1 MEIQTRP
8 SRDLPLVRPP
18 SLKRPGPPGGVKVA
32 FFYID
37 YPFGQEPIGILKTL
51 AQKEGFELQLVPYP
65 LPGNDQASAWTQIRR
80 LNPDW
85 IVSWSLSN
93 MHVIASR
100 EMKRNGIS
108 IEKYIAVNW
117 LNEVGR

>member
-1 MEIQTRP
+1 MATDTAI
-8 SRDLPLVRPP
+8 SA
-18 SLKRPGPPGGVKVA
+18 GWA
-32 FFYID
+32 FS
-37 YPFGQEPIGILKTL
+37 
-51 AQKEGFELQLVPYP
+51 VSWSV
-65 LPGNDQASAWTQIRR
+65 SAWTQIRR

-108 IEKYIAVNW
+108 IEKYIAV
-117 LNEVGR
+117 